1 MQVVSTNNLYQS
13 TIGDALNVQSQW
25 SVAETQQ
32 ASGLKAQDFGTL
44 GGSDSRETLNLETD
58 IAQASNWSDIA
69 QSTGT
74 TTQAMY
80 TAVGTMQTDVNK
92 LQTLISTA
100 MSAPNNSDLL
110 GQAQSIMATLMTQVN
125 QQVGGDYLFAGG
137 NTSVAPVSLAN
148 YPTLDA
154 TTNAYNP
161 SNSDTGYY
169 TGDNS
174 IQSVQVN
181 LQQTVS
187 YGVLASNPAMEE
199 ALRSV
204 QSVIEAAQAST
215 ASTNGSGTPITSTSA
230 AANAA
235 GALTVNGT
243 TYNLTSGQSLTQIA
257 QTINANPASGV
268 AAQVVPDDTAST
280 ATPPGPYY
288 HLRLT
293 SSTGTLTVD
302 DQSGLGLQS
311 ASALSG
317 SALTDSLQSSLTIA
331 NKAVS
336 DLGSLQ
342 EDISNTSNTLSGAQT
357 TQSSFVTYLTNSL
370 SSVKDVDTAQAAA
383 QVQQY
388 QTQLQ
393 ASFLA
398 VSTLTKLSLATFL

>member
-44 GGSDSRETLNLETD
+44 GGGDSRETLNLETD

-69 QSTGT
+69 QSVGA

-80 TAVGTMQTDVNK
+80 TSVGAMQTDVNK

-100 MSAPNNSDLL
+100 MSSPNNSDLL
-110 GQAQSIMATLMTQVN
+110 GQAESIMSTLLTQVN

-137 NTSVAPVSLAN
+137 NTSVAPVSLSN

-154 TTNAYNP
+154 TTNAYN
-161 SNSDTGYY
+161 SASSDTGYY

-174 IQSVQVN
+174 IHSVQVN

-215 ASTNGSGTPITSTSA
+215 ASTNGSAPITSPSA
-230 AANAA
+230 AANAS
-235 GALTVNGT
+235 GTLTVNGA
-243 TYNLTSGQSLTQIA
+243 TYNLSSDQSLTQIA

-268 AAQVVPDDTAST
+268 AAQVVPDNTAST

-293 SSTGTLTVD
+293 SSTGTLTVN

-311 ASALSG
+311 ASALTG

-336 DLGSLQ
+336 DLGNLQ
-342 EDISNTSNTLSGAQT
+342 EDISNTSSTLSGAST

-370 SSVKDVDTAQAAA
+370 SNVKDVDTAQAAA